1 MNTIETYVAI
11 RSGVE
16 IPSYATEAKDI
27 SDERVTAWHAS
38 GLLVRGHEPLT
49 IEDVFTRVPEISSP
63 VVRHD
68 VVVNGDKAP
77 GWFANVREFDNKV
90 LGIVGG
96 RYRIVQNRDA
106 FDFGT
111 DIIEQSGAVIDS
123 VGVVNDGSIV
133 WFALNLNH
141 EVQIAGMDTEKL
153 STYLLI
159 SNGHD
164 GKHAIS
170 ASVVTLRLS
179 CNNQLAW
186 AIRDARRKYTVR
198 HTSGLDGRLL
208 EARKALGVSFR
219 YTDTI
224 AEIGERLIQQTITDG
239 QIDEWLTKVMPIPED
254 PTDRQITLVENKR
267 AAVRSTLNT
276 APDLADIKDTRW
288 GFLQAVSDW
297 ENHQSRIRVT
307 QSNAAGQARMARLLN
322 GQQTASSRALSLL
335 TA

>member
-1 MNTIETYVAI
+1 MST
-11 RSGVE
+11 VE
-16 IPSYATEAKDI
+16 IPSYGTPVAEL
-27 SDERVTAWHAS
+27 SDDRVTAWNAS
-38 GLLVRGHEPLT
+38 GLLVRGHDPLT
-49 IEDVFTRVPEISSP
+49 IEDVFSRIPQISSP
-63 VVRHD
+63 VVPHE
-68 VVVNGDKAP
+68 VVVNGSKAP
-77 GWFANVREFDNKV
+77 GWVANVREFDNKV

-96 RYRIVQNRDA
+96 RYRIVQNREA
-106 FDFGT
+106 FDFGA
-111 DIIEQSGAVIDS
+111 DIIDQSGAVIDS
-123 VGVVNDGSIV
+123 VGVVNDGAIV

-141 EVQIAGMDTEKL
+141 EVQIAGMDTEQL

-159 SNGHD
+159 ANGHD

-186 AIRDARRKYTVR
+186 AIRGARRKHTVR
-198 HTSGLDGRLL
+198 HTSGLDGRLI
-208 EARKALGVSFR
+208 EARRALGVSFR

-224 AEIGERLIQQTITDG
+224 AEIGERLVQQTITDS
-239 QIDEWLTKVMPIPED
+239 QIDEWLTKVMPLPED

-267 AAVRSTLNT
+267 SAVRNTLHT
-276 APDLADIKDTRW
+276 APDLAEIKDTRW

-322 GQQTASSRALSLL
+322 GQQAASSRALSLL

>member
-1 MNTIETYVAI
+1 LST
-11 RSGVE
+11 VE
-16 IPSYATEAKDI
+16 IPSYATPVKNI
-27 SDERVTAWHAS
+27 SDARVTAWNAS

-49 IEDVFTRVPEISSP
+49 IEDVFSRVPEISSP
-63 VVRHD
+63 VVAHD
-68 VVVNGDKAP
+68 IVVNGSKAP
-77 GWFANVREFDNKV
+77 GWVANVREFDNKV
-90 LGIVGG
+90 LGVVGG

-106 FDFGT
+106 FDFGA
-111 DIIEQSGAVIDS
+111 DIIDEAGAVIDS

-141 EVQIAGMDTEKL
+141 DVKIAGVDTESL

-159 SNGHD
+159 ANGHD

-186 AIRDARRKYTVR
+186 AIRNARRKYTVR
-198 HTSGLDGRLL
+198 HTSGLDGRIL
-208 EARKALGVSFR
+208 EARKAIGLSFQ
-219 YTDTI
+219 YTDAI
-224 AEIGERLIQQTITDG
+224 AEIGERLVQQNTTDS
-239 QIDEWLTKVMPIPED
+239 QINEWLTKVMPLPED

-267 AAVRSTLNT
+267 SAVRNTLHT
-276 APDLADIKDTRW
+276 APDLSEIKDTRW

-307 QSNAAGQARMARLLN
+307 QTNASGQARMARLLN
-322 GQQTASSRALSLL
+322 GQQAASSRALSLL